1 MFNEFLDETTPV
13 PTMINVDDVK
23 TVDLAGFDKEED
35 DFPIYDTE
43 IVPQPTSSPVSTPVL
58 KNSEFPGLKD
68 AMMSTGLTDAD
79 FADMPIFSNFPMM
92 GPGEFIPVE
101 YADDIFMLRIVVLM
115 RKIMTMLL
123 LMMWLKVVT
132 LFIQVEED
140 NEDDPSDYGQ
150 EEQVALNRL

>member
-1 MFNEFLDETTPV
+1 MTNEELILEPTPAVPGLEKIPNLQKSKVTPPPLTGRPVTEPKIVFNEFLDETTPV

-43 IVPQPTSSPVSTPVL
+43 IVPQPTPSPVSTPVL

-92 GPGEFIPVE
+92 GPGEFI
-101 YADDIFMLRIVVLM
+101 
-115 RKIMTMLL
+115 
-123 LMMWLKVVT
+123 
-132 LFIQVEED
+132 QVE
-140 NEDDPSDYGQ
+140 
-150 EEQVALNRL
+150 

>member
-1 MFNEFLDETTPV
+1 MVTNEELILEPTPAVPGLDKKKVQISNKQKSHLLFPGRPVTEPKIVFNEFLDETTPV

-43 IVPQPTSSPVSTPVL
+43 FAPQPTPPPVSTPVL

-68 AMMSTGLTDAD
+68 AMMGTGLTDAD

-92 GPGEFIPVE
+92 GPGEFI
-101 YADDIFMLRIVVLM
+101 
-115 RKIMTMLL
+115 
-123 LMMWLKVVT
+123 
-132 LFIQVEED
+132 QVE
-140 NEDDPSDYGQ
+140 
-150 EEQVALNRL
+150 

>member
-1 MFNEFLDETTPV
+1 MKTNEELILEPTPAVPGLEKKVQISNKQKSLHLLFPGRPVTEPKIVFNEFLDETTPV

-43 IVPQPTSSPVSTPVL
+43 FVPQPTPAPVSTPVL

-92 GPGEFIPVE
+92 GPGEFI
-101 YADDIFMLRIVVLM
+101 
-115 RKIMTMLL
+115 
-123 LMMWLKVVT
+123 
-132 LFIQVEED
+132 QVE
-140 NEDDPSDYGQ
+140 
-150 EEQVALNRL
+150 

>member
-58 KNSEFPGLKD
+58 KNSEFPGSKD

-92 GPGEFIPVE
+92 GPGEFI
-101 YADDIFMLRIVVLM
+101 
-115 RKIMTMLL
+115 
-123 LMMWLKVVT
+123 
-132 LFIQVEED
+132 QVE
-140 NEDDPSDYGQ
+140 
-150 EEQVALNRL
+150 